1 MAKTPKKKSTE
12 ITSIRHKKDT
22 RVNIPTEELRDFVAD
37 DEKAPKASTRSVSP
51 LWLHNGTMPV
61 TLSIKNVPD
70 RVVEVLR
77 RRAKDNRRSL
87 QGELLALVEGVAVS
101 PAARS
106 MTVEDLHEWAKAQGF
121 PKIGNVAD
129 DIRQARAKARGRR

>member
-1 MAKTPKKKSTE
+1 MAKTPKK
-12 ITSIRHKKDT
+12 
-22 RVNIPTEELRDFVAD
+22 VA
-37 DEKAPKASTRSVSP
+37 P
-51 LWLHNGTMPV
+51 LWLYNGTMPV

-87 QGELLALVEGVAVS
+87 QGELLALVEGVAVP
-101 PAARS
+101 PATHS

-129 DIRQARAKARGRR
+129 DIRQAREDRTAHIEAVLARARAVYRRQARAKARGRR